1 MLRRVR
7 RHLTYANVMA
17 TIAVFIALGGS
28 SYAALKITGR
38 NVKNNSLTY
47 KDLKRN
53 TLGGTRIKE
62 SRLGKVRRARRA
74 DRVGGRTA
82 GQLLVR
88 CPRGTFPL
96 SDTCIE
102 ALPHTAASYL
112 SAVFTCAN
120 IDDNG
125 KTPGRRL
132 PTHNE
137 LLTATGA
144 FTLAGGGELTQN
156 VYPSSSSGNGLAVL
170 VVDAVGNTT
179 VVPATGAGAKAFR
192 CVADP
197 LN

>member
-47 KDLKRN
+47 RDLKRN

-62 SRLGKVRRARRA
+62 SRLGKVRRARSA

-82 GQLLVR
+82 RQLLVR
-88 CPRGTFPL
+88 CPRGTVPL

-102 ALPHTAASYL
+102 ATPHPAAGYT
-112 SAVFTCAN
+112 SAVFTCASV
-120 IDDNG
+120 DNSG

-137 LLTATGA
+137 LLNATGA
-144 FTLAGGGELTQN
+144 FTLAPGGELTQN
-156 VYPSSSSGNGLAVL
+156 VYLINSSLQVL
-170 VVDAVGNTT
+170 VVDSAGRTSLTT
-179 VVPATGAGAKAFR
+179 DTYAGRKAFR

>member
-47 KDLKRN
+47 RDLKRN

-62 SRLGKVRRARRA
+62 SRLGKVRRARNA
-74 DRVGGRTA
+74 DRIGRRDA
-82 GQLLVR
+82 SDLLVH
-88 CPRGTFPL
+88 CPAGTRAL
-96 SDTCIE
+96 ANTCIE
-102 ALPHTAASYL
+102 AIPHAAAAYGTAA
-112 SAVFTCAN
+112 FTCSN
-120 IDDNG
+120 DDNG
-125 KTPGRRL
+125 RTPGRRL

-137 LLTATGA
+137 LLLASTA
-144 FTLAGGGELTQN
+144 FQLAPGGELTQN
-156 VYPSSSSGNGLAVL
+156 VYLINSSLQVL
-170 VVDAVGNTT
+170 VVDSAGRTSLTT
-179 VVPATGAGAKAFR
+179 DTYAGRKAFR